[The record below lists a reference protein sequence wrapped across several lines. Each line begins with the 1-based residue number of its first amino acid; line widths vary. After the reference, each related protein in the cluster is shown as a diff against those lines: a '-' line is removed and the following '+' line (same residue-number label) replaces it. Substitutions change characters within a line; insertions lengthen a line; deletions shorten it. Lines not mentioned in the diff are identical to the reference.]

1 MDHRYESSDTLR
13 NKCAACYRQFN
24 KKEHLV
30 EHMRISYHSVHE
42 PMCGVCRKHCR
53 SFESLREHLIGPLPK
68 AECERIF
75 KERGCDVC
83 LTILGSRSALRVH
96 RESCLSRPNNNGLI
110 YRMANLGIQDELRI
124 DNSRG
129 RVVALACKMV
139 GGGSDGSLDLCARVC
154 LIDEHERILFHSYIK
169 PNLPVTS
176 YRYETTGIRQ
186 EYLRDAMP
194 LRNVSRKIQEFLCNG
209 EPIWQI
215 RSKAGRSRILV
226 GHGLDHDLKCLEME
240 YPAIKIRDTAKYPP
254 LMKTSKLSNSLKY
267 LTKAYLGYD
276 IQNGVQD
283 PYEDC
288 VATMKLYKRMKSQ
301 FHKKENYPL
310 SSDPQNKNNFATW
323 RQNELER
330 MSPEQLLD
338 FSRSDY
344 YCWCLD
350 SQDI

>member
-1 MDHRYESSDTLR
+1 MDHRYESSETLR

-30 EHMRISYHSVHE
+30 EHMRTSYHSVHE
-42 PMCGVCRKHCR
+42 PMCGVCKKHCR

-75 KERGCDVC
+75 KDRGCDIC
-83 LTILGSRSALRVH
+83 LTILGSRNAVRAH
-96 RESCLSRPNNNGLI
+96 RESCHPRPNNNGLI
-110 YRMANLGIQDELRI
+110 YRMANMGIRDELRI

-154 LIDEHERILFHSYIK
+154 LIDEHERILFQSYVK

-176 YRYETTGIRQ
+176 YRYETTGIRP

-194 LRNVSRKIQEFLCNG
+194 SRNVSRKIQEFLCNG

-215 RSKAGRSRILV
+215 RSKGGRSRILV

-240 YPAIKIRDTAKYPP
+240 YPPIKMRDTAKYPP

-276 IQNGVQD
+276 IQSGVQD

-288 VATMKLYKRMKSQ
+288 VATMKLYMRMKSQ

-310 SSDPQNKNNFATW
+310 ATDLQNKNNLASW

-330 MSPEQLLD
+330 MTSEQLLD
-338 FSRSDY
+338 LSRCDY

-350 SQDI
+350 SQDY